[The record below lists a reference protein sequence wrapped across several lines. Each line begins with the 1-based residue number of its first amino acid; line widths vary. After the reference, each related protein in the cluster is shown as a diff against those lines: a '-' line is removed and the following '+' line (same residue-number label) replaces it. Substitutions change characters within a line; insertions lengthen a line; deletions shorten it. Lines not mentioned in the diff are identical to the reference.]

1 MSYFDDIQRKR
12 NEIRNNI
19 LKGFGVSMSE
29 EDIEKAHKDGDLHP
43 NGKWVWVSSAA
54 GGKGDWRTLNGRT
67 HKKHQASSAAGS
79 GTAGSADSGSAD
91 GGAAGSSV
99 GSSAAGSSAGSGST
113 GKNNG
118 GDTDGGS
125 GKKSSTTTKKTASKS
140 TTSKTTKKT
149 IKDTLKKYISDCGIH
164 GDWWFT
170 LNSMPGN
177 NRNSW
182 VRGIIERDDD
192 VVLNIVVQG
201 KTTNYSAYVKA
212 TDFFKNGQYSGNTN
226 GISFTY
232 NKGDID
238 RVKKT
243 IVENYKKY
251 SQK

>member
-1 MSYFDDIQRKR
+1 MSLIEDIQRKR

-19 LKGFGVSMSE
+19 LKGFGVSISE

-67 HKKHQASSAAGS
+67 HKKHQAS
-79 GTAGSADSGSAD
+79 
-91 GGAAGSSV
+91 GAA
-99 GSSAAGSSAGSGST
+99 AAGSSASSGNSDDGNDGGS
-113 GKNNG
+113 
-118 GDTDGGS
+118 TDGGN
-125 GKKSSTTTKKTASKS
+125 KSDATTVTKKTASKP
-140 TTSKTTKKT
+140 TTSKTTEKT
-149 IKDTLKKYISDCGIH
+149 IKDTLKKYISDCGVH
-164 GDWWFT
+164 GAWYFT

-182 VRGIIERDDD
+182 VTGISERDDD
-192 VVLNIVVQG
+192 VVLHIVVQG
-201 KTTNYSAYVKA
+201 KTTDYSANVKA
-212 TDFFKNGQYSGNTN
+212 SDFFKNGQYSGTAN

-243 IVENYKKY
+243 IVENYKKD
-251 SQK
+251 K